1 MSCDQQWLPL
11 ESNPEVMNKFLRSV
25 GVPSKW
31 QMTDV
36 YGLDSELLA
45 MVPQP
50 CLALLLLF
58 PLNDKFENYIRQ
70 QESENKDQE
79 ISPSVYFIKQTIGNA
94 CGTIALIHAVA
105 NNLDRIEL
113 PEGHLKKFLDGT
125 IKLKPE
131 DKAGKF
137 ETDGE
142 LSVAHNASALE
153 GQTDVPNRDD
163 KVDLHFIAMVENE
176 GCLYELDGRKSRP
189 INHGATT
196 RDSFLKDAAKV
207 CRNLMAVDPD
217 NLQFTLIALAAED

>member
-1 MSCDQQWLPL
+1 M
-11 ESNPEVMNKFLRSV
+11 KI
-25 GVPSKW
+25 
-31 QMTDV
+31 
-36 YGLDSELLA
+36 
-45 MVPQP
+45 
-50 CLALLLLF
+50 LF
-58 PLNDKFENYIRQ
+58 IVKFENYIRQ